1 MTTRAKRFQSVRLF
15 FWIIASVAVAAMIFR
30 FSAQNAPE
38 SNEISKD
45 FLRRL
50 LMLFLGGSPDK
61 LILRYNHNIR
71 KAAHFSVYALLGFC
85 LTGVY
90 HHQKHIPTVFAA
102 IATAALYAATDELH
116 QSFVPGRGPQL
127 TDVLLDTCGATLGTL
142 IMALTLFLLSRKT
155 RKHSQ

>member
-1 MTTRAKRFQSVRLF
+1 MTTRAKCFQSVWLF
-15 FWIIASVAVAAMIFR
+15 FWIIASVTVAAMIFR

-38 SNEISKD
+38 SNEISKH

-50 LMLFLGGSPDK
+50 LTLFLGGSPDK